1 MSNYRISDEK
11 INESIALIKQI
22 LEGRRQRARIYWVD
36 VFEYMVQAALEKL
49 NGSLQVTP
57 VVSKSKT
64 EITAPT
70 IAPTVKEVEQPRALE
85 PTPVLP
91 KQSVVEQI
99 KKPLDKPAASGVSL
113 PTTLTWD

>member
-11 INESIALIKQI
+11 INESILLIKQI

-57 VVSKSKT
+57 VISESKT
-64 EITAPT
+64 EITASTVAPT
-70 IAPTVKEVEQPRALE
+70 IKKVEGVNAHELIPLLAE
-85 PTPVLP
+85 
-91 KQSVVEQI
+91 QSVVGQM
-99 KKPLDKPAASGVSL
+99 KKPLDKPAASAVNL
-113 PTTLTWD
+113 PTTLSWD